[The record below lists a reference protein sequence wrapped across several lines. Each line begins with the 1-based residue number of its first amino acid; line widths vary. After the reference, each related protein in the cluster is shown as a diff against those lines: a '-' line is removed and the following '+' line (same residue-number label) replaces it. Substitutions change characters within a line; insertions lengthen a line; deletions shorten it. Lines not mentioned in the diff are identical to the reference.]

1 MKRLRRLG
9 LLLAC
14 APTWAA
20 STAQA
25 TGPGPNGAGAVA
37 VAVAGSRAT
46 AGLHPAAR
54 EVLHSPDGRW
64 TAYLISAEDDPSAA
78 GLWLRGPGT
87 PSAGRRLAPQAEAE
101 PERNLTGF
109 NNLAFSPDSRALYF
123 LTTAWTTSDALH
135 RLPLEGGAPAYLGPA
150 NSVQP
155 IAQGRHA
162 GELIVQRH
170 QYLPG
175 GGSHEAYCLLSA
187 DGQLLRELGDD
198 PAALTAL
205 LR

>member
-1 MKRLRRLG
+1 MKRLRCLG

-14 APTWAA
+14 APAWAA

-25 TGPGPNGAGAVA
+25 AEPRPTGAGAVA
-37 VAVAGSRAT
+37 ESRAT

-54 EVLHSPDGRW
+54 EVLQSPDGRW
-64 TAYLISAEDDPSAA
+64 TAYLVSAEDDPSAA

-87 PSAGRRLAPQAEAE
+87 PPAGRRLAPRAQAE
-101 PERNLTGF
+101 PERNLSGF

-170 QYLPG
+170 QYRPG

-198 PAALTAL
+198 PAALNAL